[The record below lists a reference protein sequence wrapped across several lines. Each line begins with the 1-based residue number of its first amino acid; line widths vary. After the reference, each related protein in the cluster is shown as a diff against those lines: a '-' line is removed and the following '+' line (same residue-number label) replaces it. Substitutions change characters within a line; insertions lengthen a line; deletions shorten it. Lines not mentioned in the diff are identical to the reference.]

1 MIYKAV
7 FWGIRFWNKVT
18 CFFYTFII
26 KLLCCEYGNGLK
38 VNGFSWFTKGVVTVG
53 HNCNFNGM
61 EIQAGKQSKIK
72 IGNYFHSG
80 KECMII
86 AQNHNY
92 EGSKIPYDNTY
103 ICKDVT
109 IGDCVWLGTRV
120 TILGGVIIGEGAI
133 IQAGSVV
140 SSDIPPYAIA
150 GGNPAR
156 VFKYRDIEHYKKLKK
171 EKMFH

>member
-1 MIYKAV
+1 MYKVAKV
-7 FWGIRFWNKVT
+7 LIGILKSIQSYIFT
-18 CFFYTFII
+18 FFI
-26 KLLCCEYGNGLK
+26 KLLCKEYGEGLK
-38 VNGFSWFTKGVVTVG
+38 VNGYSWFTKGVVTVG
-53 HNCNFNGM
+53 KFCNFNGM
-61 EIQAGKQSKIK
+61 MIQGGEQSKIV

-92 EGSKIPYDNTY
+92 EGERIPYDNTY
-103 ICKDVT
+103 VSKDVT

-120 TILGGVIIGEGAI
+120 TVLGGVSIGEGAI

-140 SSDIPPYAIA
+140 SSNIPAYAIA

-156 VFKYRDIEHYKKLKK
+156 VFKFRDIEHYENLKA
-171 EKMFH
+171 EKMFN